1 MRLRGRNGRP
11 AGETAPGTHVIR
23 TAPPAGS
30 TSSVM
35 TNMDIFMERF
45 AVKHTNGDM
54 RQAPPASRD
63 VTGLEAMLDYAIVE
77 GAQMRLP
84 LFVSLLRLARM
95 ALKEEC
101 EELRE
106 RRRENLS

>member
-1 MRLRGRNGRP
+1 
-11 AGETAPGTHVIR
+11 
-23 TAPPAGS
+23 
-30 TSSVM
+30 M
-35 TNMDIFMERF
+35 TNMDSFLEQF
-45 AVKHTNGDM
+45 TVKHTNGDM
-54 RQAPPASRD
+54 RQATNASRD

-84 LFVSLLRLARM
+84 LFVCLLRLARM

-106 RRRENLS
+106 RHRETRS